1 MAKFEMQGFEAY
13 ASQLKRLSDKAE
25 SMIKRAVFVGAKEIT
40 DAVRAEIAALPEVS
54 VNPPTGGQLNGVF
67 SYEKQGLLSGMGL
80 AKMQNSAGFINTQL
94 GFEGYNRMKSK
105 SYPNGHPNALIAR
118 AVNSGTSYRRKIPFI
133 NRAVK
138 AAQAAAEAA
147 MRAQLDTDIQ
157 NETK

>member
-1 MAKFEMQGFEAY
+1 MAKFEFTGISEYTA
-13 ASQLKRLSDKAE
+13 ALDRLSDKAE
-25 SMIKRAVFVGAKEIT
+25 GMIKRAVFDGAKEIA
-40 DAVRAEIAALPEVS
+40 DAVRAEISALPEVS
-54 VNPPTGGQLNGVF
+54 VNPPSGGQMNGVF

-80 AKMQNSAGFINTQL
+80 AKMRNAGGFIHTQV
-94 GFEGYNRMKSK
+94 GFEGYNRLKSK

-147 MRAQLDTDIQ
+147 MRARLDADLET
-157 NETK
+157 ETK